1 MKSIRKLIFCSVI
14 SLVSIFCCNVNAEV
28 KEDAS
33 LFTDDVY
40 IIGSTRFEVDYVIT
54 ASRAAIAGADEAYV
68 QQNVYN
74 NFEFRGSDIKTFYYC
89 ALDDSWSEVMENGSG
104 LKELSEKEVSQ
115 LTSNLNIFYVNNVE
129 KKIEVTYDETID
141 EGSVNSNLSG
151 KAIVSGNKITVPATW
166 INGFTFTSNGENVEV
181 ELAKVDSSGEVLELE
196 KPIIKKSATINITI
210 PDKIYVGKPF
220 EFTISVEGN
229 SYEGKEDL
237 SGYSQI
243 DYYGQVL
250 QNSPVESIERFDESS
265 QTWVSGGIYLGDK
278 IETKTY
284 KFRAVVNYEGT
295 YAFNIYRGVE
305 GGFVS
310 LKKEFKA
317 DVDPNAVAVV
327 NNKYYSDI
335 TDAIN
340 SASDYSTVK
349 LLKDINVD
357 GRIKVSKNMTL
368 DLNKK
373 TINLLNELDRVQVE
387 DASLTIKNGVVLG
400 VSYAL
405 DARGNATLN
414 VESDLYIKLDDESVT
429 KDKYGIVLWDNA
441 IVNFNGNILIKGSG
455 SEIYGISGNGS
466 LKANNPNTTLNIN
479 GGVITSSGAAIYQPQ
494 KSVTTIKGGILT
506 ANTVIGIKSG
516 KLNITG
522 GKLIAN
528 GESVSPK
535 TDGDGFSYTGDTIFI
550 EDNAN
555 YQGGVTVN
563 ITGGNLESTNGYII
577 QEYNPTLGTNKEC
590 NATVTGIYSVKDII
604 SSNTF
609 SYIDGQAYFE
619 SNGVYYTKSSLAKLL
634 QNENINK
641 GYVTLLSD
649 ISVEGGINISSNVT
663 LDLGGNTLNTKT
675 ILFQIPKDMVV
686 NIKNGTITKIDN
698 DGTGVIQIVD
708 NGELNILDDLTINAK
723 EYGINVYDTAVLNY
737 YGNMVLTGEGYAISG
752 SASKS
757 DNLNPN
763 TTVNIYNG
771 TIEAL
776 DGAAIYQ
783 PQTGTLNIT
792 GGTLKANTV
801 IGIKAG
807 TINMTDGS
815 LIATGEKVEPKTD
828 NNGFEY
834 TGDTIFIEENT
845 NYNDNIVIDITGGK
859 LESTNGYLIQEYNP
873 TIGTNNELSATITGI
888 YSVKNE
894 TSNSKIFYYTK
905 SN

>member
-1 MKSIRKLIFCSVI
+1 MKSIRRLIFYSVI

-104 LKELSEKEVSQ
+104 LKELSEKEVSK
-115 LTSNLNIFYVNNVE
+115 LTSNLNVFYVNNVE
-129 KKIEVTYDETID
+129 KKIEVTYDKTID

-151 KAIVSGNKITVPATW
+151 KAIVDGNKITVPATW

-196 KPIIKKSATINITI
+196 KPIIKKSATINVTI
-210 PDKIYVGKPF
+210 PDKIYVGEPF

-229 SYEGKEDL
+229 AYEGKEDL

-243 DYYGQVL
+243 DYYGQAL
-250 QNSPVESIERFDESS
+250 QSSPVESIERFDESS
-265 QTWVSGGIYLGDK
+265 QTWVSSGIYLGDK

-295 YAFNIYRGVE
+295 YAFNIYRSVE

-310 LKKEFKA
+310 VKKEFKA
-317 DVDPNAVAVV
+317 YINPDAVAVV

-335 TDAIN
+335 SDAIN

-387 DASLTIKNGVVLG
+387 DASLTIKNGTVSG

-494 KSVTTIKGGILT
+494 
-506 ANTVIGIKSG
+506 
-516 KLNITG
+516 
-522 GKLIAN
+522 
-528 GESVSPK
+528 
-535 TDGDGFSYTGDTIFI
+535 
-550 EDNAN
+550 
-555 YQGGVTVN
+555 
-563 ITGGNLESTNGYII
+563 
-577 QEYNPTLGTNKEC
+577 
-590 NATVTGIYSVKDII
+590 
-604 SSNTF
+604 
-609 SYIDGQAYFE
+609 
-619 SNGVYYTKSSLAKLL
+619 
-634 QNENINK
+634 
-641 GYVTLLSD
+641 
-649 ISVEGGINISSNVT
+649 
-663 LDLGGNTLNTKT
+663 
-675 ILFQIPKDMVV
+675 
-686 NIKNGTITKIDN
+686 
-698 DGTGVIQIVD
+698 
-708 NGELNILDDLTINAK
+708 
-723 EYGINVYDTAVLNY
+723 
-737 YGNMVLTGEGYAISG
+737 
-752 SASKS
+752 
-757 DNLNPN
+757 
-763 TTVNIYNG
+763 
-771 TIEAL
+771 
-776 DGAAIYQ
+776 
-783 PQTGTLNIT
+783 TGTLNIT

-807 TINMTDGS
+807 TINMTGGS

-845 NYNDNIVIDITGGK
+845 NYNDNIVIDITGGN
-859 LESTNGYLIQEYNP
+859 LESVNGYLIQEYNP
-873 TIGTNNELSATITGI
+873 TIGTNNELSAIITGI
-888 YSVKNE
+888 YSAKNE
-894 TSNSKIFYYTK
+894 TSSSKIFYYTK